1 MAEKFNR
8 DDHELLIKL
17 DARLENIEKTVVE
30 NRVAMAE
37 HISDLKKEIANTT
50 SDAKDTFVTKSEFS
64 PVQKAVYA
72 AIGFILTGFLGAVLS
87 LVLKSAPILPH

>member
-8 DDHELLIKL
+8 YDHELLIRL

-30 NRVAMAE
+30 NHVAMAE
-37 HISDLKKEIANTT
+37 HI